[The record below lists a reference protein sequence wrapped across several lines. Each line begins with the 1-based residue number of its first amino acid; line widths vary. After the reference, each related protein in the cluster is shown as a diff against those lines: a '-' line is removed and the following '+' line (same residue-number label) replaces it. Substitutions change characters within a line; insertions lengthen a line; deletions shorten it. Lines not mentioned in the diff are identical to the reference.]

1 MPALDASSFG
11 LLNNI
16 LSSTGAD
23 ITSQLTGPVP
33 GLADIQKTTASALAA
48 PNFAMPGGG
57 GFYSTPMGIAT
68 RGMTSAQ
75 QYQPSAAAIVAN
87 APRMINLSSMLG
99 QTGEMQGRSYGMQQ
113 EFLGQEQQIKNEL
126 QQKLAEIISRSTAG
140 IGQQLGGGLGGDIFG
155 TVGGLLGDVGSL
167 FGF

>member
-23 ITSQLTGPVP
+23 ITSQLQGPVP
-33 GLADIQKTTASALAA
+33 GLADISKTTASALAA

-75 QYQPSAAAIVAN
+75 QFQPAAAATVAN
-87 APRMINLSSMLG
+87 APRMIDLATKLG
-99 QTGEMQGRSYGMQQ
+99 TTGEMQGRSYGMQQ
-113 EFLGQEQQIKNEL
+113 QFTAEEQQIQAEL
-126 QQKLAEIISRSTAG
+126 QQKLAEIIQSATKG
-140 IGQQLGGGLGGDIFG
+140 IGQQLGGGQSGGFLGMLGGLAGDI
-155 TVGGLLGDVGSL
+155 GSF